1 VFTPDGRTNVRRRVF
16 VALLAAG
23 LLLVAG
29 FTAAAVASGGSPFAL
44 LEDQP
49 KTADDTTTDLD
60 TLDRTTTDKTT
71 SAESTED
78 ESSEDESAEDEKAHE
93 KATTA
98 STASSHKVTICHHT
112 GSKKHPFHP
121 ISVDEHA
128 LRAHTAHGDTVGSCP
143 ATAAGTAPAAKHGK
157 PKHSGGKAKGAGGS
171 QRSEQGRKNGK
182 DQSHRPGER
191 AGGPSK

>member
-1 VFTPDGRTNVRRRVF
+1 MRRRLF

-29 FTAAAVASGGSPFAL
+29 FTAAAVASGGGPFAL

-49 KTADDTTTDLD
+49 RAADDTITAAGTI
-60 TLDRTTTDKTT
+60 DRKPEKTS
-71 SAESTED
+71 SAKSTED
-78 ESSEDESAEDEKAHE
+78 KSREDEAGEDEKAP
-93 KATTA
+93 KKTATD
-98 STASSHKVTICHHT
+98 STTSSHKVTICHHT
-112 GSKKHPFHP
+112 GSKKHAFHP

-143 ATAAGTAPAAKHGK
+143 ATTASTAPAAKHGK

-182 DQSHRPGER
+182 DQSHRRGER
-191 AGGPSK
+191 AGGPTK